1 MKVAFQVIPASQNPE
16 RLIKIRKNPNIE
28 EEIKKYMVSPN
39 LLFTYRIASDD
50 ETTMIKNTKYG
61 L

>member
-16 RLIKIRKNPNIE
+16 RLIKVRKNSNIE

-50 ETTMIKNTKYG
+50 ETTMIKNTRYEP
-61 L
+61 